1 MLSPVLISSFDVEG
15 ASVEAFASYT
25 ITYGENDVAVIT
37 VVIFFAKPFLNMF
50 FPPVFYPTLENIIL
64 YIVYFIPR
72 YFSINK
78 YICIF
83 NDIYQLDIFNLAEL
97 TDMPI

>member
-1 MLSPVLISSFDVEG
+1 MKKYKIKVS
-15 ASVEAFASYT
+15 EAA
-25 ITYGENDVAVIT
+25 END
-37 VVIFFAKPFLNMF
+37 
-50 FPPVFYPTLENIIL
+50 LENIIS

-72 YFSINK
+72 YFSVNK

>member
-1 MLSPVLISSFDVEG
+1 
-15 ASVEAFASYT
+15 
-25 ITYGENDVAVIT
+25 
-37 VVIFFAKPFLNMF
+37 MF

-78 YICIF
+78 YIYIF

-97 TDMPI
+97 TDMPMQYTKPPSASYQPMGD